1 MSIAFKSWIMDGYQM
16 LHEKTYD
23 TFDKLHDKFAVSPEE
38 LARHEKEI
46 WSYYYRQKEQE
57 YQKQYNKELVA
68 ELEFEQWQEA
78 QCFAWEGSTPED
90 MKDALYEELESYDDY
105 VDPIQEV
112 EDLEDIL
119 CKYADEQ
126 VARVKELSSIRE
138 DRLNR
143 RKLDRERQWYR
154 YREHEYG
161 Y

>member
-1 MSIAFKSWIMDGYQM
+1 MSIAFKSWVMDGYQM

-46 WSYYYRQKEQE
+46 WSYYYREKEQE

-90 MKDALYEELESYDDY
+90 MEEALYEELETYDDY
-105 VDPIQEV
+105 VDPIVEV
-112 EDLEDIL
+112 EDFEDIL
-119 CKYADEQ
+119 IKYADEK
-126 VARVKELSSIRE
+126 VAEVKKLSSIRE